1 MSKEQEDPRDMKE
14 KWILFPRRGKQENLD
29 LLGMVDSQEKMVIK
43 VILGCKEGEESQE
56 AMDHLDFT
64 LESPEEMGSQGFL
77 DPQALQ
83 AHLG

>member
-1 MSKEQEDPRDMKE
+1 M
-14 KWILFPRRGKQENLD
+14 
-29 LLGMVDSQEKMVIK
+29 IK

-64 LESPEEMGSQGFL
+64 LGSPGEMGSQGFL
-77 DPQALQ
+77 DPQALR